1 MDTKNCAWAKSESE
15 LAYHDHEWCRSVHD
29 ERKLFEMLILEGM
42 QAGLSWRT
50 VLDKREHMRKAFDNF
65 VPEIVAQYDDNKK
78 SELLQNAGIIRN
90 RAKINALV
98 NNARAFLEIQREF
111 GSFDTYIWSFSGGRK
126 IVNAWTDETMVPAT
140 TEVSDKMSKD
150 LYKRGFRFTG
160 STICYSYMQAI
171 GIVNDHIVTC
181 EFYDCC
187 R

>member
-1 MDTKNCAWAKSESE
+1 MDTKNCTWAKSESE
-15 LAYHDHEWCRSVHD
+15 LAYHDNEWCRSVHD

-50 VLDKREHMRKAFDNF
+50 VLDKREHMRKAFNNF
-65 VPEIVAQYDDNKK
+65 MPEIVAQYDDSKK

-98 NNARAFLEIQREF
+98 KNARAFLEIQKEF
-111 GSFDTYIWSFSGGRK
+111 GSFDAYIWSFSGGRK
-126 IVNAWTDETMVPAT
+126 IVNAWTDETMIPAT
-140 TEVSDKMSKD
+140 TGISDKMSKD
-150 LYKRGFRFTG
+150 LYKRGFRFAG

-171 GIVNDHIVTC
+171 GMVNDHIVTC